1 MKIAIVKLSAMGDI
15 IHAMVAL
22 QFVKRAMPEIEI
34 DWIVEESFSDLLKHN
49 PDIYEIL
56 PVNLKALKK
65 DKTQLISE
73 IKKVKAYAS
82 HKYDVVIDAQG
93 LIKSAVV
100 SKMLGSSR
108 GFDKNSTREGVA
120 SLLYAKSFDIPY
132 EENVIYRNL
141 KLICNSLNISCKREL
156 LLEKEPFLFFDDID
170 SQKIDGLLS
179 IDKKNIIY
187 ILGSSWSSKIYP
199 KEKFVELIEMLD
211 ENAVLV
217 WGSKDEYESANYIAG
232 HTSVTIMPKLTLG
245 ELKALISKADLVI
258 GGDSGPT
265 HMAWAMDRASITL
278 FGPTP
283 GWRNT
288 ITTTK
293 NRVICSHSEVN
304 PLKLNRD
311 DYTIRDIEPD
321 EIAEVARELI
331 YDPNS
336 SETMALTSSTGEAKA
351 SHPSLTRTL
360 LKSSGIF
367 EVAQ

>member
-22 QFVKRAMPEIEI
+22 QFVKRAIPEIEI
-34 DWIVEESFSDLLKHN
+34 DWIVEESLADILSHN
-49 PDIYEIL
+49 PDIHKIL
-56 PVNLKALKK
+56 PINLKSLKK

-120 SLLYAKSFDIPY
+120 SLLYDKSFDIPY

-141 KLICNSLNISCKREL
+141 KLICDSLDIPYKREFL
-156 LLEKEPFLFFDDID
+156 LNKEPFLFFDDID
-170 SQKIDGLLS
+170 SQKIDKLLS
-179 IDKKNIIY
+179 RDKKNIIY

-199 KEKFVELIEMLD
+199 KEKFIELIDMIGESPI
-211 ENAVLV
+211 VV
-217 WGSKDEYESANYIAG
+217 WGSEEEYRSAKHISNYS
-232 HTSVTIMPKLTLG
+232 SVTIIPKLTLG
-245 ELKALISKADLVI
+245 ELKALISRADLVI

-265 HMAWAMDRASITL
+265 HMAWAMNRASITL

-288 ITTTK
+288 LSTQQ
-293 NRVICSHSEVN
+293 NRVICSDSKVN

-311 DYTIRDIEPD
+311 DYSIKDIEPNQ
-321 EIAEVARELI
+321 IAEVAKELI
-331 YDPNS
+331 YRS
-336 SETMALTSSTGEAKA
+336 SKLPKA
-351 SHPSLTRTL
+351 
-360 LKSSGIF
+360 
-367 EVAQ
+367 V